1 MNKVIDDNSEETEQ
15 LGSIIENAPKPIKLS
30 KTYLKWSIANLIL
43 SLFTIISLGFN
54 LIAFKYSFKTHS
66 DNKTGNFIEAKRHS
80 KLAKKYNLITTVF
93 LCVVYLLVISA
104 VLFVAYFNYES
115 KIHKLSPTIAA
126 KSQSSQAPNKTI
138 PNVTQAIVGS
148 WRLVIICYFP

>member
-1 MNKVIDDNSEETEQ
+1 MDNESEYYTINEPNNQQYEQ
-15 LGSIIENAPKPIKLS
+15 QLANTNRLPAKHINYLS
-30 KTYLKWSIANLIL
+30 NE
-43 SLFTIISLGFN
+43 FN
-54 LIAFKYSFKTHS
+54 LIAFKYSFKTQS
-66 DNKTGNFIEAKRHS
+66 DNKAGNFIEAKRHS
-80 KLAKKYNLITTVF
+80 KLAKKFNLITTVF

-115 KIHKLSPTIAA
+115 KIHKLSPTTAA
-126 KSQSSQAPNKTI
+126 KSQSFQAPNKTI